1 MRLEPARRSP
11 RQVPSV
17 APSQSPDAFPHG
29 AAAPRRDAVRQA
41 DCHAWGSCRCDS
53 QTLRIKLPRRTE
65 DTGTAVQDD
74 SEGKT
79 VQTRGGSGRQT
90 QQGEGETGREAEE
103 KGRGEGKRLGS
114 AVPGKEREEEEWSLT
129 QTHVEPAPRK
139 GE

>member
-29 AAAPRRDAVRQA
+29 AAAPRRDA
-41 DCHAWGSCRCDS
+41 
-53 QTLRIKLPRRTE
+53 PRRTE